1 MRPSKPWALVQAWF
15 FTVCPGVA
23 ASRQPILDEPH
34 WHGNTTSS
42 DANLSPGPLL
52 NSTQPFSTEPAIP
65 HATIVGPAEEPES
78 IDQGISTAEIPAPPP
93 IMGWLGSIGGILGII
108 SFADTYI
115 ERIIKAIQ
123 KAKEKRLDKGDPS
136 WTVAIQVGLDASGLE
151 VCSQNPIPEKIVA

>member
-1 MRPSKPWALVQAWF
+1 MRPSKVWALVQGWC

-65 HATIVGPAEEPES
+65 HATLVGPAEGPDS
-78 IDQGISTAEIPAPPP
+78 IDQGTSIAINPPP
-93 IMGWLGSIGGILGII
+93 PVMGWLGSIGGLLGII
-108 SFADTYI
+108 SFAETYLEKIIRAII
-115 ERIIKAIQ
+115 E
-123 KAKEKRLDKGDPS
+123 AKKKPKVKPS
-136 WTVAIQVGLDASGLE
+136 WTVAIQVGLDATGLE
-151 VCSQNPIPEKIVA
+151 VCSIQAPRK